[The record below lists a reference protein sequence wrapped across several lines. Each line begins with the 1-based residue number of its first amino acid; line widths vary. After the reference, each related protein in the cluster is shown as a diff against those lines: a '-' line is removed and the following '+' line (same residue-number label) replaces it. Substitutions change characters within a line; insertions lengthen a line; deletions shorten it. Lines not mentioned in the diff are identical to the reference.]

1 MIRFRR
7 LSLLLSF
14 LAFGALVLPAS
25 AQERTPPQLIDAQI
39 DAFRDGDFVTAFGF
53 ASTEL
58 RAIFGTPEAFGRMV
72 RQGYP
77 MVLDPAEI
85 RYLDLGERGGAVVQ
99 RVLIL
104 DRDGRSYLLEYL
116 MRGTG
121 AQMRIAGVSILPET
135 GTGV

>member
-1 MIRFRR
+1 MIRSRR
-7 LSLLLSF
+7 LSLLMPLVAF
-14 LAFGALVLPAS
+14 CALALPVGA
-25 AQERTPPQLIDAQI
+25 QTRTPPEVIDAQI
-39 DAFRDGDFVTAFGF
+39 DAFRDGDFATAFGF

-58 RAIFGTPEAFGRMV
+58 RAIFGTPEVFGQMV

-85 RYLDLGERGGAVVQ
+85 RYLDQGERGGAVVQ

-104 DRDGRSYLLEYL
+104 DRNGRSYLLEYL
-116 MRGTG
+116 MRGAG
-121 AQMRIAGVSILPET
+121 EGMRIAGVSILPET